1 MDFAG
6 VAAIVA
12 LILAMVVPLFFLM
25 RTQKQGDEQEEKNKT
40 AELAKEIARKAPPT
54 PRRVA
59 RGAAAGRQCRAGR
72 RLVVVGGG

>member
-25 RTQKQGDEQEEKNKT
+25 RTQKQGDEQEVPLTVAACHLRQRGLT
-40 AELAKEIARKAPPT
+40 ALPCHC
-54 PRRVA
+54 RR
-59 RGAAAGRQCRAGR
+59 RTR
-72 RLVVVGGG
+72 RLR